1 MARTSIHTLD
11 LNFQGRPLAIAAYML
26 EHSSGIVLVESG
38 PGSTVES
45 LKAALKPY
53 GYGLGD
59 ITHVFLTHIHL
70 DHAGAAGTLAGF
82 GAQIYVHPSGAS
94 HLLSPEKLLSSAG
107 RIYGDRMGTL
117 WGQFLAVSADKL
129 TILQENEE
137 VVVGNLRFYAL
148 NTPGHAEH
156 HYCYQFEDLCFS
168 GDVGAVRI
176 PGYPY
181 LRVPMPPPEFHL
193 EKWRETVSYLSK
205 MEFKRIAPTHFGIFE
220 DVDWHLKSI
229 SSALDDVEAWL
240 NTNMPADLP
249 LETLRDVFLSWMD
262 NQAIRQGLDP
272 KVVEAYQ
279 LSNPVGMS
287 VDGLVRYWKKY
298 RVAQV

>member
-1 MARTSIHTLD
+1 MVRTPIHTLD

-38 PGSTVES
+38 PGSTLEA
-45 LKAALKPY
+45 LKAALKPF
-53 GYGLGD
+53 GYSLDD

-70 DHAGAAGTLAGF
+70 DHAGAAGALAQH
-82 GAQIYVHPSGAS
+82 GAQVYVHPVGAP
-94 HLLSPEKLLSSAG
+94 HLLNPEKLLGSAS
-107 RIYGDRMGTL
+107 RIYGDYMQVL
-117 WGQFLAVSADKL
+117 WGEFLPVPANKL
-129 TILQENEE
+129 TILQDNEE
-137 VVVGNLRFYAL
+137 VVVGSLRFRAI

-168 GDVGAVRI
+168 GDIGAVRI

-193 EKWRETVSYLSK
+193 EKWRESNSRLKTLDI
-205 MEFKRIAPTHFGIFE
+205 KRIAPTHFGIFE
-220 DVDWHLKSI
+220 DVEWHLKSI
-229 SSALDDVEAWL
+229 DSALDDVETWL
-240 NTNMPADLP
+240 TRSMPDNPP
-249 LETLRDVFLSWMD
+249 LEVLKESFQAWMD
-262 NQAIRQGLDP
+262 EQAARQGLDP
-272 KVVEAYQ
+272 KVMAAYQ

-298 RVAQV
+298 RVPQD